1 MNIWNA
7 ALICF
12 AGPIAMTIAGLLI
25 WGAASIGLIP

>member
-1 MNIWNA
+1 MKPHDAI
-7 ALICF
+7 LVIF